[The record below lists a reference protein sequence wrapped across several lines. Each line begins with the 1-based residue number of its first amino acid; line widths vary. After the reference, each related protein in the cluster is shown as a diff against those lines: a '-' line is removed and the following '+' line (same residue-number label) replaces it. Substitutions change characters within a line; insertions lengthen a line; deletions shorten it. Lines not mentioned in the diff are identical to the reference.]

1 MEEIGSALKTME
13 VMLQEIRQQ
22 QEEDVLGKSLDQ
34 DLKECNASR
43 VIIVHITQ
51 AILMSRHVVAG
62 RCRPFHHKAEEA
74 RQQRFG

>member
-43 VIIVHITQ
+43 VVIVHITR
-51 AILMSRHVVAG
+51 AILMSRHVIAG
-62 RCRPFHHKAEEA
+62 RCRPLHRKVEEA
-74 RQQRFG
+74 CQRRFG